1 MIVRFVGGPLTG
13 EIHSIPDHHRVW
25 RAAWHS
31 TPSVLAATD
40 AEMVM
45 PGCEVYEYEI
55 HPVDHAMQRHAMQR
69 GYDALGVSRKDFE
82 KSSAKE

>member
-45 PGCEVYEYEI
+45 PGYEVYEYEI
-55 HPVDHAMQRHAMQR
+55 HPVDHAMQC

-82 KSSAKE
+82 KSSWKE